1 MLAAARL
8 RERVDRC
15 RKPVV
20 AQRDRLEIEGEIAE
34 LADRRPR
41 AAERP
46 VKDLARLLEIAAA
59 DQVEGRVDH
68 QRDAG
73 ERLHG
78 TVVEEEGDPA
88 PLILLRREY
97 LLGELAVGVVERRVP
112 VASR

>member
-1 MLAAARL
+1 VLATARL
-8 RERVDRC
+8 RKRIDR
-15 RKPVV
+15 RREPVV
-20 AQRDRLEIEGEIAE
+20 AQRHRLEIEGEIAE
-34 LADRRPR
+34 LANRRPR
-41 AAERP
+41 PAECP
-46 VKDLARLLEIAAA
+46 VEDLACLLEIAAA
-59 DQVEGRVDH
+59 DQVERRVDH

-88 PLILLRREY
+88 PLILLRREH